1 MFHFSGCRVHNPMD
15 SGYDDVA
22 FPHQVTP
29 FGYPRVLARLQ
40 LSEAFRSL
48 LRPSS
53 PVGTKAF
60 TISPWVPLSNPG
72 DSLLK
77 FFVTCEVLPLQVSR
91 IIRANPLCMLDS
103 CVCAL
108 HIWKL
113 YFPTKLLEYQSFL
126 IDICNFATRMSIC
139 CLPAAAACGCYQ
151 EGLIRLVGLEPTT
164 PRLSSACSNQ
174 LSYSRV
180 DVEEKDRDAHRRLRA
195 LAGST

>member
-1 MFHFSGCRVHNPMD
+1 MFHFSGSRVHNPMD

-77 FFVTCEVLPLQVSR
+77 
-91 IIRANPLCMLDS
+91 
-103 CVCAL
+103 
-108 HIWKL
+108 
-113 YFPTKLLEYQSFL
+113 SF
-126 IDICNFATRMSIC
+126 
-139 CLPAAAACGCYQ
+139 
-151 EGLIRLVGLEPTT
+151 
-164 PRLSSACSNQ
+164 
-174 LSYSRV
+174 RV
-180 DVEEKDRDAHRRLRA
+180 DFLPERIRFVCLILVCVLYIFGNCFSHKIVGVSVISD
-195 LAGST
+195 

>member
-1 MFHFSGCRVHNPMD
+1 MD

-77 FFVTCEVLPLQVSR
+77 SFVTCQEFSLQVSR
-91 IIRANPLCMLDS
+91 FIRANPLCMLDS

-113 YFPTKLLEYQSFL
+113 YFPTKLLEY
-126 IDICNFATRMSIC
+126 
-139 CLPAAAACGCYQ
+139 
-151 EGLIRLVGLEPTT
+151 
-164 PRLSSACSNQ
+164 
-174 LSYSRV
+174 
-180 DVEEKDRDAHRRLRA
+180 
-195 LAGST
+195 

>member
-77 FFVTCEVLPLQVSR
+77 FFRVPERIRFVCLILVCVLYIFGNCFSHKIVGVS
-91 IIRANPLCMLDS
+91 IISD
-103 CVCAL
+103 
-108 HIWKL
+108 
-113 YFPTKLLEYQSFL
+113 
-126 IDICNFATRMSIC
+126 
-139 CLPAAAACGCYQ
+139 
-151 EGLIRLVGLEPTT
+151 
-164 PRLSSACSNQ
+164 
-174 LSYSRV
+174 
-180 DVEEKDRDAHRRLRA
+180 
-195 LAGST
+195 

>member
-1 MFHFSGCRVHNPMD
+1 MD

-77 FFVTCEVLPLQVSR
+77 FFRVS
-91 IIRANPLCMLDS
+91 RANPLCMLDS

-108 HIWKL
+108 L
-113 YFPTKLLEYQSFL
+113 FGNCMFPTKLLEY
-126 IDICNFATRMSIC
+126 
-139 CLPAAAACGCYQ
+139 
-151 EGLIRLVGLEPTT
+151 
-164 PRLSSACSNQ
+164 
-174 LSYSRV
+174 
-180 DVEEKDRDAHRRLRA
+180 
-195 LAGST
+195 

>member
-1 MFHFSGCRVHNPMD
+1 MD

-91 IIRANPLCMLDS
+91 TIRANPLCMLDS
-103 CVCAL
+103 CVCST
-108 HIWKL
+108 
-113 YFPTKLLEYQSFL
+113 YLEIVFSHKIVGVL
-126 IDICNFATRMSIC
+126 IISD
-139 CLPAAAACGCYQ
+139 
-151 EGLIRLVGLEPTT
+151 
-164 PRLSSACSNQ
+164 
-174 LSYSRV
+174 
-180 DVEEKDRDAHRRLRA
+180 
-195 LAGST
+195 

>member
-1 MFHFSGCRVHNPMD
+1 MD

-60 TISPWVPLSNPG
+60 TISPWIPLSNPG

-77 FFVTCEVLPLQVSR
+77 SFRVCFSSERIRFVCLILV
-91 IIRANPLCMLDS
+91 
-103 CVCAL
+103 CV
-108 HIWKL
+108 L
-113 YFPTKLLEYQSFL
+113 YFLEIVCFPQN
-126 IDICNFATRMSIC
+126 CWSI
-139 CLPAAAACGCYQ
+139 
-151 EGLIRLVGLEPTT
+151 
-164 PRLSSACSNQ
+164 N
-174 LSYSRV
+174 
-180 DVEEKDRDAHRRLRA
+180 HF
-195 LAGST
+195 

>member
-1 MFHFSGCRVHNPMD
+1 MFHFSGSRVHNPMD

-91 IIRANPLCMLDS
+91 TIRANPLCMLDS

-113 YFPTKLLEYQSFL
+113 FFPQN
-126 IDICNFATRMSIC
+126 CWSI
-139 CLPAAAACGCYQ
+139 
-151 EGLIRLVGLEPTT
+151 
-164 PRLSSACSNQ
+164 N
-174 LSYSRV
+174 
-180 DVEEKDRDAHRRLRA
+180 HF
-195 LAGST
+195 